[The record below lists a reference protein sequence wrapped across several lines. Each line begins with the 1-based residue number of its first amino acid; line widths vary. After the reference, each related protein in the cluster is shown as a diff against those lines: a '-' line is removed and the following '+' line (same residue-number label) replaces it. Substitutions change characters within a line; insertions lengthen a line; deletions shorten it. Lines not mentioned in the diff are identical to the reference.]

1 MFNPRRIYYCIGST
15 NKKEFEGW
23 GDKNIFSSLYFFNDL
38 DTDFHYLIALA
49 TFIILIN
56 EVLFIAEH

>member
-1 MFNPRRIYYCIGST
+1 MRRQ
-15 NKKEFEGW
+15 KHFFKF
-23 GDKNIFSSLYFFNDL
+23 IFFYDL